1 MKKMAENSIQLGGI
15 NLSLQTADQGA
26 IIDNEDKFGIL
37 IEGHTLSFIQSSKSM
52 KKKFLAILAKCEAV
66 VVCRAS
72 PSQKGQVV
80 DMIKES
86 EPDAVT
92 LAIGDGAN
100 DVNMIQKAHVG
111 IGIFGKEGY

>member
-1 MKKMAENSIQLGGI
+1 MNALNNENNS
-15 NLSLQTADQGA
+15 NT
-26 IIDNEDKFGIL
+26 IDNEDKFGIL
-37 IEGHTLSFIQSSKSM
+37 IEGHTLAFIQDSKSM
-52 KKKFLAILAKCEAV
+52 KEKFLRILSKCEAV

-80 DMIKES
+80 EMIKES

-100 DVNMIQKAHVG
+100 DVNMI
-111 IGIFGKEGY
+111 

>member
-1 MKKMAENSIQLGGI
+1 VSEDPNG
-15 NLSLQTADQGA
+15 

-37 IEGHTLSFIQSSKSM
+37 IEGHTLTFIQDSKSM
-52 KKKFLAILAKCEAV
+52 RERFLSILAKCEAV
-66 VVCRAS
+66 IVCRAS

-80 DMIKES
+80 EMIKES

-100 DVNMIQKAHVG
+100 DVNMI
-111 IGIFGKEGY
+111 